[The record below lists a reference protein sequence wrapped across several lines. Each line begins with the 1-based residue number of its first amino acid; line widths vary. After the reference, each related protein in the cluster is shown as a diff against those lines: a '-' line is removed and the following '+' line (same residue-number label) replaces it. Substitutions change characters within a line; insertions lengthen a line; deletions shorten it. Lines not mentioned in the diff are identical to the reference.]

1 MYAIHQTQGI
11 VLGVFENGDVD
22 SFYYVYTRDFGLL
35 GLLATGVRMHKSK
48 FRYTLQPFTLIDV
61 GFVKGK
67 ATLRIT
73 HAEMISR
80 VSNIKN
86 QRILAKLFERLRRLV
101 RGEEINTELYEV
113 LVEAFNFLRL
123 SENPTEKDMYSLELL
138 YTVRLLSNL
147 GYWAEVLEDAPFLS
161 APITSELCQEAY
173 NKRIG
178 FLPRI
183 EHAIAESQ
191 L

>member
-22 SFYYVYTRDFGLL
+22 SFYYVYTKDFGLL
-35 GLLATGVRMHKSK
+35 GLLATGVRMNKSK

-73 HAEMISR
+73 HASPIAR
-80 VSNIKN
+80 VSDTKN
-86 QRILAKLFERLRRLV
+86 QRVLAKLFERLRRLV
-101 RGEEINTELYEV
+101 RGEEVNIELYEV
-113 LVEAFNFLRL
+113 LLETFTFLRL
-123 SENPTEKDMYSLELL
+123 KDSITEKEMYSLELL
-138 YTVRLLSNL
+138 YTVRLLWKL
-147 GYWAEVLEDAPFLS
+147 GYWADSLSDAPFLS
-161 APITSELCQEAY
+161 APITGELCLEAY
-173 NKRIG
+173 EKRIS

-183 EHAIAESQ
+183 EHAIAETQ

>member
-22 SFYYVYTRDFGLL
+22 SFYYVYTKDFGLL

-48 FRYTLQPFTLIDV
+48 FRYTLQPFTLIDI

-73 HAEMISR
+73 HADTIAR
-80 VSNIKN
+80 VSDTKN
-86 QRILAKLFERLRRLV
+86 QRVLAKLFERLRRLV
-101 RGEEINTELYEV
+101 RGEEANPELYDV
-113 LVEAFNFLRL
+113 LLEAFTFLR
-123 SENPTEKDMYSLELL
+123 SKNNTTEKEMYSLELL
-138 YTVRLLSNL
+138 YTVRLLSSL
-147 GYWAEVLEDAPFLS
+147 GYWAGNLGDAPFLS
-161 APITSELCQEAY
+161 APITEDLCLEAY
-173 NKRIG
+173 EKRVS

-183 EHAIAESQ
+183 EHAIAETQ

>member
-22 SFYYVYTRDFGLL
+22 SFYYVYTKDFGLL

-48 FRYTLQPFTLIDV
+48 FRYSLQPFTLIDV

-67 ATLRIT
+67 VSLRIT
-73 HAEMISR
+73 HAESAAR
-80 VSNIKN
+80 VSDTQN
-86 QRILAKLFERLRRLV
+86 QRVLAKLFERLRRLV
-101 RGEEINTELYEV
+101 RGEEENAELYSV
-113 LVEAFNFLRL
+113 LLEAFWFLHARGSI
-123 SENPTEKDMYSLELL
+123 SEKEMYSLELL
-138 YTVRLLSNL
+138 YTVRLLSSL
-147 GYWAEVLEDAPFLS
+147 GYWAQELLDTPFLS
-161 APITSELCQEAY
+161 APITSELCLEAY
-173 NKRIG
+173 DKRVS

-183 EHAIAESQ
+183 EHAISESQ